1 MTTAAHRLGPTAG
14 PRRPALWTR
23 LLALVWTLLLA
34 VLLPAAP
41 VGAHELSMA
50 ELDVRQLNATE
61 FVWQWTAGQRSG
73 DVVLQPRWPAGC
85 GDDNGTLRCGPEGL
99 AGRLGVDGL
108 GKRHSA
114 VLVRVHW
121 LEGGSR
127 LHTLTA
133 AQPSVR
139 LFGSADDRRGISEI
153 ASAYT
158 VLGIEHILS
167 GVDHLLF
174 VVALLFL
181 VGFGRRLLWT
191 ITAFT
196 VAHSVT
202 LILSALGWIALRPPP
217 VDAAVALS
225 IVLVASEALGQ
236 RQTLARQWPALVAFL
251 FGLVHGLGFAGGLK
265 QIGLPENHL
274 LVALLT
280 FNVGVEIGQ
289 LLLIVVA
296 WALWRWLGALQ
307 WTARTRVPALYAIGI
322 VAAYWSWGRVVALLE
337 PALPIA

>member
-1 MTTAAHRLGPTAG
+1 MSMAAHRAL
-14 PRRPALWTR
+14 PARAAPEGRAFR
-23 LLALVWTLLLA
+23 LLRWLWMSLLA
-34 VLLPAAP
+34 ALIAAAP
-41 VGAHELSMA
+41 ARAHELSMA
-50 ELDVRQLNATE
+50 ELDIRQLSATD

-85 GDDNGTLRCGPEGL
+85 RDDDGALRCGAEGL
-99 AGRLGVDGL
+99 AGRLSVNGL

-127 LHTLTA
+127 VHTLTK

-139 LFGSADDRRGISEI
+139 LFGCADDRRGVGEV

-158 VLGIEHILS
+158 VLGIEH
-167 GVDHLLF
+167 
-174 VVALLFL
+174 
-181 VGFGRRLLWT
+181 
-191 ITAFT
+191 
-196 VAHSVT
+196 
-202 LILSALGWIALRPPP
+202 ILSALGWIALRPPP

-225 IVLVASEALGQ
+225 IVLVAGEALGQ

-289 LLLIVVA
+289 LLLIAAA

-307 WTARTRVPALYAIGI
+307 WITRARAPALYAIGI

-337 PALPIA
+337 PARLMV

>member
-1 MTTAAHRLGPTAG
+1 MSVAANRSPSRQSA
-14 PRRPALWTR
+14 
-23 LLALVWTLLLA
+23 LLAFLWALLLA
-34 VLLPAAP
+34 MALPAAP
-41 VGAHELSMA
+41 AQAHELSMA
-50 ELDVRQLNATE
+50 ELDIRQLSATE

-73 DVVLQPRWPAGC
+73 DVVLQARWPAGC
-85 GDDNGTLRCGPEGL
+85 GEDDSRLRCGPEGL
-99 AGRLGVDGL
+99 AGRLSVDGL

-127 LHTLTA
+127 LHTLTK
-133 AQPSVR
+133 AQPTVR
-139 LFGSADDRRGISEI
+139 LFGGADDRRGGGEI

-158 VLGIEHILS
+158 VLGVEHILS

-196 VAHSVT
+196 VAHSLT

-225 IVLVASEALGQ
+225 IVLVAAEALGR

-289 LLLIVVA
+289 LLLIAVA

-307 WTARTRVPALYAIGI
+307 WLPRARAPALYAIGI
-322 VAAYWSWGRVVALLE
+322 VAAYWSWGRVVALFE
-337 PALPIA
+337 PALPMI

>member
-1 MTTAAHRLGPTAG
+1 MSMAAHCA
-14 PRRPALWTR
+14 RPARAASERGTFR
-23 LLALVWTLLLA
+23 LLHWMWMSLLA
-34 VLLPAAP
+34 TLIAAAP
-41 VGAHELSMA
+41 ARAHELSMA
-50 ELDVRQLNATE
+50 ELDIRQLSATD
-61 FVWQWTAGQRSG
+61 FVWQWAAGQRSG

-85 GDDNGTLRCGPEGL
+85 RDDDGTLRCGTEGL
-99 AGRLGVDGL
+99 AGRLSVDGL

-127 LHTLTA
+127 VHTLTK

-139 LFGSADDRRGISEI
+139 LFGSADDRRGVGEV

-196 VAHSVT
+196 VAHSLT

-225 IVLVASEALGQ
+225 IVLVAGEALGQ

-289 LLLIVVA
+289 LLLIAAA

-307 WTARTRVPALYAIGI
+307 WITHARAPALYAIGI

-337 PALPIA
+337 PARLMV